1 MCLLDYRIVRV
12 KKTTLWLN
20 IDTNIELKDV
30 VLIVHFSV
38 DDRGE
43 HELDNIEGKLVI
55 LLVPVLVSVKT
66 KCPGPRPL
74 PAPTR
79 LIALR

>member
-20 IDTNIELKDV
+20 KDTHIELKGV
-30 VLIVHFSV
+30 LLIVHFSV

-43 HELDNIEGKLVI
+43 HELDIIEVKLVI